1 MSYNKKKN
9 NMDSN
14 SLIGQYVQIMND
26 NALTSTDKHELMR
39 QLIIE
44 YYRVNPRD
52 NYREYVFKI
61 S

>member
-1 MSYNKKKN
+1 MSYYKEKN

-14 SLIGQYVQIMND
+14 SLIGRYVQIMND
-26 NALTSTDKHELMR
+26 NTLTSTDKQELMR

-52 NYREYVFKI
+52 N
-61 S
+61 

>member
-26 NALTSTDKHELMR
+26 DTLTSTDKQELMR

-52 NYREYVFKI
+52 N
-61 S
+61 